1 MDDIMKIM
9 KHLEE
14 SSLLIKDVGRTIE
27 NEAKKQEVGLL
38 GMLLGTLP
46 ESILG
51 NLLVGKCKIP
61 GQIVIRVVE
70 GIIPAG
76 ERKARSCQYFQCHF
90 IF

>member
-1 MDDIMKIM
+1 MKIM

-14 SSLLIKDVGRTIE
+14 SSLLIKGVDGTIK
-27 NEAKKQEVGLL
+27 NEAKKQEDGLL
-38 GMLLGTLP
+38 GILLATLP

-51 NLLVGKCKIP
+51 NMLAGKCKIP

-70 GIIPAG
+70 GVIPAG
-76 ERKARSCQYFQCHF
+76 ERKTRASQYFQCHF